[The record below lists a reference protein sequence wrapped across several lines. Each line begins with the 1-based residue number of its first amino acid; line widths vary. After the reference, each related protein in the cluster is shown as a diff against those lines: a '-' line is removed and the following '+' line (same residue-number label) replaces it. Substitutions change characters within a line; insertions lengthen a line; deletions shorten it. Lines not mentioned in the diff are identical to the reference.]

1 MGIKTIAYECNSY
14 TSNVRAC
21 VIVVFT
27 AEGCGQKH
35 EKPALSDLKPKH
47 ALVCESVLKEVSGLR
62 VLLPG
67 GGGKK
72 SLNNWNEHE
81 RDCRVMVLTKVV
93 SIRGNPDCYDVTQA
107 VTWKICFCF
116 WTFFRVN
123 NRSLGKLIKSARSL
137 ITELQVQKIH
147 ITFSIQ
153 SCLTTSGMVKK
164 SSDWSCLLIV
174 FPFASQ
180 VLIHLTWV
188 EWKLVAAEALR
199 IWMFLAQ

>member
-47 ALVCESVLKEVSGLR
+47 ALVCESVLTEVSGLR

-67 GGGKK
+67 GGEKK

-153 SCLTTSGMVKK
+153 SCLTTSGMV
-164 SSDWSCLLIV
+164 
-174 FPFASQ
+174 
-180 VLIHLTWV
+180 
-188 EWKLVAAEALR
+188 
-199 IWMFLAQ
+199 

>member
-62 VLLPG
+62 VSLP
-67 GGGKK
+67 GGKK

-81 RDCRVMVLTKVV
+81 RDCRVMALTKVV
-93 SIRGNPDCYDVTQA
+93 SIRG
-107 VTWKICFCF
+107 I
-116 WTFFRVN
+116 WTE
-123 NRSLGKLIKSARSL
+123 SHEKS
-137 ITELQVQKIH
+137 
-147 ITFSIQ
+147 
-153 SCLTTSGMVKK
+153 
-164 SSDWSCLLIV
+164 V
-174 FPFASQ
+174 FVF
-180 VLIHLTWV
+180 
-188 EWKLVAAEALR
+188 
-199 IWMFLAQ
+199 

>member
-47 ALVCESVLKEVSGLR
+47 ALVCESVLKEVSGLI

-107 VTWKICFCF
+107 VT
-116 WTFFRVN
+116 
-123 NRSLGKLIKSARSL
+123 
-137 ITELQVQKIH
+137 
-147 ITFSIQ
+147 
-153 SCLTTSGMVKK
+153 
-164 SSDWSCLLIV
+164 
-174 FPFASQ
+174 
-180 VLIHLTWV
+180 
-188 EWKLVAAEALR
+188 
-199 IWMFLAQ
+199 